1 MALKNDCRQSTY
13 PAQPHHQPLF
23 FDEKYPL
30 TGNPPP
36 PILPSIE
43 SNALSKKIRRIVMTK
58 RPSSQPSTIGSEQT
72 TNVPLTTLAAIQ
84 QVVMANR
91 ILSNE
96 GILDALGHVSVR
108 NPENPNTFF
117 QSRSLSPSEVTGEDI
132 LEIDLDSN
140 VLTDT
145 VLRPYGE
152 RIIHGALLKARPEMN
167 AVFHGHFAAII
178 PFSVTNTPIR
188 PITHVG
194 SFLYQGVPIYDSY
207 DPGAAMLIKT
217 KHEGERVA
225 EHLGQHRVQLLR
237 GHGCNIVAEN
247 LPRLVASAIYLRENA
262 TIQWQTVL
270 SGKKVK
276 YLSSEEAEQAMKT
289 VLFGVNAIERL
300 WGYWVTRVK
309 KSMPYMKKWK

>member
-1 MALKNDCRQSTY
+1 
-13 PAQPHHQPLF
+13 
-23 FDEKYPL
+23 
-30 TGNPPP
+30 
-36 PILPSIE
+36 
-43 SNALSKKIRRIVMTK
+43 MTK
-58 RPSSQPSTIGSEQT
+58 RLSSRSATIGIEQT
-72 TNVPLTTLAAIQ
+72 ANVPQTTLAAIQ
-84 QVVMANR
+84 QIVMANR

-108 NPENPNTFF
+108 NPQNPNTFL

-132 LEIDLDSN
+132 LEIDLEGT

-145 VLRPYGE
+145 ALRPYGE

-167 AVFHGHFAAII
+167 AVFHGHISAII

-207 DPGAAMLIKT
+207 DPGSAMLIKT

-225 EHLGQHRVQLLR
+225 EHFGQHRAQLLR

-262 TIQWQTVL
+262 AIQWQTVL
-270 SGKKVK
+270 SGKEAK
-276 YLSSEEAEQAMKT
+276 YISSAEAEQAMKT
-289 VLFGVNAIERL
+289 VLFGINAMERM
-300 WGYWVTRVK
+300 WSYWVTRVQN
-309 KSMPYMKKWK
+309 SMPDMKKGK

>member
-1 MALKNDCRQSTY
+1 MLYVT
-13 PAQPHHQPLF
+13 
-23 FDEKYPL
+23 
-30 TGNPPP
+30 
-36 PILPSIE
+36 
-43 SNALSKKIRRIVMTK
+43 KIRSIVITK
-58 RPSSQPSTIGSEQT
+58 RPSSPSSTLGIEQT
-72 TNVPLTTLAAIQ
+72 TNMPLTTLEAIQ

-117 QSRSLSPSEVTGEDI
+117 QSRSLSPSEVTREDI
-132 LEIDLDSN
+132 LEIDLDAN

-270 SGKKVK
+270 SGKKAK
-276 YLSSEEAEQAMKT
+276 YLSSEEAKQAMKT
-289 VLFGVNAIERL
+289 VLFGINAIERL

-309 KSMPYMKKWK
+309 QSMPDMKKWK